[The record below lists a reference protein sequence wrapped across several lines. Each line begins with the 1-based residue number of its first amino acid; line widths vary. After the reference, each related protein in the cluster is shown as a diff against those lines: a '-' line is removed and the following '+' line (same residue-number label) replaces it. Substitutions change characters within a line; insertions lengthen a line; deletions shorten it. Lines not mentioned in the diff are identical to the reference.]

1 MEASMANIWG
11 KLKELAAGTR
21 IVEVEEVE
29 TDSEEERH
37 PYERRAVDMRPSYRS
52 ERPARPE
59 LREVDPKDKVISMN
73 KTLNAIT
80 SRFHMIITE
89 PSCFDACP
97 ELVDNLKARKPIIIN
112 LEKVETDV
120 ARKIFDFLSG
130 ATYALNGNMQ
140 KIANNIFVF
149 VPENVN
155 VTSPPEHSGIDFSS
169 AGSKIPWR

>member
-1 MEASMANIWG
+1 MANIWG
-11 KLKELAAGTR
+11 KLKELAG
-21 IVEVEEVE
+21 IEEVEEEQEV
-29 TDSEEERH
+29 EEEKH
-37 PYERRAVDMRPSYRS
+37 PYAERRSVD
-52 ERPARPE
+52 ARPPYHSDRSPRPE
-59 LREVDPKDKVISMN
+59 FKEVDPKDKVISMN

-80 SRFHMIITE
+80 SQFNLVVTE
-89 PSCFDACP
+89 PSCFDECP
-97 ELVDNLKARKPIIIN
+97 KLVDSLKARKPIIIN

-155 VTSPPEHSGIDFSS
+155 VTTPPEHAGIDF
-169 AGSKIPWR
+169 GSGMKSPWR